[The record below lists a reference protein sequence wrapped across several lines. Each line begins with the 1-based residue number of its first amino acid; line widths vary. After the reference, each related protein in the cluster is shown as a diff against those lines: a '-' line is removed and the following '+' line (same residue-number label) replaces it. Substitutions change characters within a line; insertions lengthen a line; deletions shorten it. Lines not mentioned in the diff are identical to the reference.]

1 MAPSQPRTPA
11 GAVRACWSTARGED
25 GERHS
30 VATDTD
36 TQALWPATTGAAAV
50 EGATRVEVGRALAD
64 GRGAGLA
71 GRVLEGAGGVGL
83 ELTDPLLDA
92 ADGTVD
98 GTVEVA
104 VAGAVEL
111 PSGAPHPA
119 NASSTAMA
127 TGTPALR
134 RIPTGSW
141 SAGRG
146 AAARVVGP

>member
-1 MAPSQPRTPA
+1 MSAAISSSPCFRF
-11 GAVRACWSTARGED
+11 
-25 GERHS
+25 
-30 VATDTD
+30 
-36 TQALWPATTGAAAV
+36 TQAAQGHRTEQYRDYLL
-50 EGATRVEVGRALAD
+50 R
-64 GRGAGLA
+64 
-71 GRVLEGAGGVGL
+71 
-83 ELTDPLLDA
+83 TDPLADA
-92 ADGTVD
+92 VD

-134 RIPTGSW
+134 RIPTRSW